1 MTRLP
6 WAVCLCMFLTTTE
19 ADTDTINE
27 LREKTTRISDEL
39 EGYKTREQ
47 GYKNAVASL
56 SPHLKGL
63 IRKEVEATQTCV
75 SSSVGGTCVEPD
87 KKEMSKGAKV
97 TINIG
102 EGWDSENKKIHL
114 NSDFNCPTGADTST
128 WIESIYINNITSADY
143 LSDGEFYTPAQFVVQ
158 QGDHRRR
165 VAIGTSMLQGTRM
178 RRRASGTGDWDNGVY
193 YDGDTNQKV
202 SNWQWFPSTSKV
214 MRDRGNGQ
222 FEDYYNGIFQ
232 GTSKKSVDADW
243 EETSFWKIDDGDCY
257 AMAAYMATRVSEETK
272 FKYKSDQI
280 FNRKAMIR
288 ALKFSLCK
296 MVDSVPKCAV
306 RKAVVSCW
314 YQKTDNSWQ
323 ECEDDDL
330 FSASILSRS

>member
-193 YDGDTNQKV
+193 YDGDTNQK
-202 SNWQWFPSTSKV
+202 
-214 MRDRGNGQ
+214 
-222 FEDYYNGIFQ
+222 